1 MSKLIN
7 ILLIGL
13 LLFFSDIN
21 AIKIKKN
28 YLKLS
33 SKKTHKSKGSNL
45 TPLEQKRLDCERK
58 ILYDAVNV
66 YRPIMANI
74 GRWIDPN
81 DYAKRMAKVAEEAR
95 VTCEKKIEKEEK
107 EKEEKEKEE
116 KEKEEKD

>member
-33 SKKTHKSKGSNL
+33 SKKNIKSAIEVSKKQNPQQQ
-45 TPLEQKRLDCERK
+45 TQQTKEQIE
-58 ILYDAVNV
+58 
-66 YRPIMANI
+66 
-74 GRWIDPN
+74 IDQ
-81 DYAKRMAKVAEEAR
+81 AQR
-95 VTCEKKIEKEEK
+95 
-107 EKEEKEKEE
+107 
-116 KEKEEKD
+116 